1 MVLCIDG
8 RAYDHAESY
17 ESQEDA
23 MKKGV
28 NAPTRRQAIAM
39 VFCGLA
45 LGYRSLAENPLQTMQ
60 EVPANPAN
68 KTRTSLH
75 EDIELKSTPQ
85 RIYEALLDAK
95 QFATFSGMPATID
108 PKAGG
113 AFSMFGGQIVGRTIE
128 LVPDQRIVQ
137 AWRPTHW
144 DPGIY
149 SIVEFQL
156 KPQSSGT
163 LVALDH
169 KGFPEGDFDHLEW
182 GWHAHYWEP
191 LKKFFA

>member
-1 MVLCIDG
+1 
-8 RAYDHAESY
+8 
-17 ESQEDA
+17 
-23 MKKGV
+23 
-28 NAPTRRQAIAM
+28 
-39 VFCGLA
+39 
-45 LGYRSLAENPLQTMQ
+45 
-60 EVPANPAN
+60 
-68 KTRTSLH
+68 
-75 EDIELKSTPQ
+75 
-85 RIYEALLDAK
+85 
-95 QFATFSGMPATID
+95 MPATID

-191 LKKFFA
+191 LKKFLA

>member
-1 MVLCIDG
+1 
-8 RAYDHAESY
+8 
-17 ESQEDA
+17 
-23 MKKGV
+23 MKEGM
-28 NAPTRRQAIAM
+28 NPPALAHRPTRRQAIVM
-39 VFCGLA
+39 VSCGLA
-45 LGYRSLAENPLQTMQ
+45 VGYRSLAENPQAMQ

-75 EDIELKSTPQ
+75 EDIEIKSTPQ
-85 RIYEALLDAK
+85 RIYAALLDAR
-95 QFATFSGMPATID
+95 QFATFSGMPAVID

-128 LVPDQRIVQ
+128 LVLNQRIVQ

-149 SIVEFQL
+149 SMVEFQL
-156 KPQSSGT
+156 QARSSGT
-163 LVALDH
+163 LVVLDH
-169 KGFPEGDFDHLEW
+169 RGFPEGEFDHLEW

-191 LKKFFA
+191 LKKFLA

>member
-1 MVLCIDG
+1 
-8 RAYDHAESY
+8 
-17 ESQEDA
+17 
-23 MKKGV
+23 MKEGMNPPALV
-28 NAPTRRQAIAM
+28 HRPTRRQAIAM
-39 VFCGLA
+39 VSCGLA
-45 LGYRSLAENPLQTMQ
+45 AGYRSLAENPLQIM
-60 EVPANPAN
+60 EKKPATAAN

-85 RIYEALLDAK
+85 RIYETLLDAK
-95 QFATFSGMPATID
+95 QFATFSGMPAAIE

-113 AFSMFGGQIVGRTIE
+113 AFSMFGGQIVGRTVE
-128 LVPDQRIVQ
+128 LVPTERIVQ

-156 KPQSSGT
+156 KPGSSVT
-163 LVALDH
+163 LIALDH

-191 LKKFFA
+191 LKKFLS

>member
-1 MVLCIDG
+1 MENGMNPAALVH
-8 RAYDHAESY
+8 R
-17 ESQEDA
+17 
-23 MKKGV
+23 
-28 NAPTRRQAIAM
+28 PTRRRAIAI
-39 VFCGLA
+39 VSCALA
-45 LGYRSLAENPLQTMQ
+45 AGYRSLAENPLQTMH
-60 EVPANPAN
+60 EVPATSAN

-95 QFATFSGMPATID
+95 QFASFSGMPAEID

-128 LVPDQRIVQ
+128 LVPNQRIVQ
-137 AWRPTHW
+137 AWRPAHW

-149 SIVEFQL
+149 SIAEFQL

-163 LVALDH
+163 LVVLDH
-169 KGFPEGDFDHLEW
+169 KGFPEGEFDHLEA

-191 LKKFFA
+191 LKKFLA

>member
-1 MVLCIDG
+1 MENG
-8 RAYDHAESY
+8 
-17 ESQEDA
+17 
-23 MKKGV
+23 M
-28 NAPTRRQAIAM
+28 NARTRRQAIAM
-39 VFCGLA
+39 VGCGLA
-45 LGYRSLAENPLQTMQ
+45 AGYRSLAANPLQAMQ
-60 EVPANPAN
+60 EVSANPAN

-85 RIYEALLDAK
+85 RIYAALLDAK

-144 DPGIY
+144 DQGIY

-156 KPQSSGT
+156 KPQSAGT
-163 LVALDH
+163 LLALDH

-191 LKKFFA
+191 LKKFLA